1 MARALTFANQFDP
14 GAVDPRLIEVLD
26 LAAQRYAP
34 YGVEATS
41 GFRTGDK
48 RQHGRHAAT
57 DVRLRDKK
65 TRAALANY
73 QSPETFKAYQDYA
86 NLVRAAQQE
95 LYPDLDKALRWGG
108 YFSGGKDTY
117 GALDLMHF
125 DLGGGPNLGMA
136 GGSWEG
142 GLTPEQAKIWGL
154 DPGTTEAIAQQP
166 PDVQRAFLS
175 TIAGT
180 ESPGYDVLYGG
191 GKFRDYSRHPNA
203 KIPIMSGPN
212 KGDYSSAAG
221 RYQFLG
227 STWEDLAKRHGY
239 KDFSPANQDAG
250 AWALANEQYK
260 AATGGSLEEALQ
272 SGDPGRINAA
282 ASVLAKT
289 WTSLPGGIEQAKGY
303 GTGTFA
309 DAFRKNLGVGGP
321 AGPVEAAG
329 GGAGSEAGAGA
340 QPAPVGPAVADAGT
354 WWQKLARDFGKGG
367 ATVATAMGTQQP
379 RAGARAPIPAAR
391 IDQGE
396 VPTIDP
402 QQAEAQRNQLAM
414 ALARLNSGRLFG

>member
-1 MARALTFANQFDP
+1 MARALTFADQFDP
-14 GAVDPRLIEVLD
+14 GAVDPRLIEILD
-26 LAAQRYAP
+26 RAAANFGD

-41 GFRTGDK
+41 GYRKGP
-48 RQHGRHAAT
+48 RQHGKHAAT

-73 QSPETFKAYQDYA
+73 QSPETFGQYEGFAKAARQ
-86 NLVRAAQQE
+86 AQQE
-95 LYPDLDKALRWGG
+95 LYPDLDKQFRWGG
-108 YFSGGKDTY
+108 YFGGGKDKY

-154 DPGTTEAIAQQP
+154 PAGTAEALAQQP
-166 PDVQRAFLS
+166 VDVQKAFLA

-180 ESPGYDVLYGG
+180 EAPAYNTLYGG
-191 GKFRDYSRHPNA
+191 GTFGEDYAQHPNRQ
-203 KIPIMSGPN
+203 IPIMSGPN
-212 KGDYSSAAG
+212 KGSYSTAAG
-221 RYQFLG
+221 RYQFLKP
-227 STWEDLAKRHGY
+227 TWDEQAGLAGV
-239 KDFSPANQDAG
+239 KDFSPGSQDKV
-250 AWALANEQYK
+250 AWNYAQAVYK
-260 AATGGSLEEALQ
+260 QKTGGDLAEALQ
-272 SGDPGRINAA
+272 SGDPARINAA
-282 ASVLAKT
+282 GKELSSV

-309 DAFRKNLGVGGP
+309 DAFRKNLGTGGP

-329 GGAGSEAGAGA
+329 GGAGNEAGAGA
-340 QPAPVGPAVADAGT
+340 TPAVGAPVADTGT
-354 WWQKLARDFGKGG
+354 WWEKLARDFGKGG
-367 ATVATAMGTQQP
+367 ATVASAVGAQQP
-379 RAGARAPIPAAR
+379 ARRGPGAIPAAR

-414 ALARLNSGRLFG
+414 ALARLNSGRLTG

>member
-1 MARALTFANQFDP
+1 MARALTFADQFDP
-14 GAVDPRLIEVLD
+14 GAVDPRLIEILD
-26 LAAQRYAP
+26 RAAANYRG

-41 GFRTGDK
+41 GYRKGP
-48 RQHGRHAAT
+48 RQHGRHEAT
-57 DVRLRDKK
+57 DVRLRDPK
-65 TRAALANY
+65 TRQALANY

-86 NLVRAAQQE
+86 NQVRAAQQE
-95 LYPDLDKALRWGG
+95 LYPGLDKQLRWGG
-108 YFSGGKDTY
+108 YFSGGKDKY

-125 DLGGGPNLGMA
+125 DLGGSPTLGMA

-154 DPGTTEAIAQQP
+154 DPGTAAAIAKQP

-175 TIAGT
+175 TISGT

-191 GKFRDYSRHPNA
+191 GKFQGYGQHPNVRV
-203 KIPIMSGPN
+203 PIMSGPN
-212 KGDYSSAAG
+212 KGDYSTAAG
-221 RYQFLG
+221 RYQMLN
-227 STWEDLAKRHGY
+227 STWGDLAKRHGY
-239 KDFSPANQDAG
+239 KDFSPGNQDAA

-260 AATGGSLEEALQ
+260 ASTGGSLEEALQ

-282 ASVLAKT
+282 GQVLAKT
-289 WTSLPGGIEQAKGY
+289 WTSLPGGVEQAKGY

-309 DAFRKNLGVGGP
+309 DAFAKNLGAGGP
-321 AGPVEAAG
+321 RGPVEAAG
-329 GGAGSEAGAGA
+329 GGAGNEAGAGA
-340 QPAPVGPAVADAGT
+340 QAPVAATAAADTGT

-367 ATVATAMGTQQP
+367 ATMASALGEQQP
-379 RAGARAPIPAAR
+379 RTRMPAPAAAAR

-402 QQAEAQRNQLAM
+402 QQQEAQRNQLAM
-414 ALARLNSGRLFG
+414 ALARLNSGRLTG